1 MKLVLMSRV
10 ALRIIPT
17 LVERIWGR
25 PDLGLWVDAVPTAVG
40 SFIGEAWLSD
50 INCEIE
56 TGGTLGDHLARCH
69 AGRTGPPLLVKLL
82 FTSAPLSVQ
91 VHPTD
96 AVAHASGTLASGKDE
111 AWHILEA
118 TPDAQVWVGFQE
130 SVTASVLRAASAD
143 GTVLSLLHQ
152 HAVRVGETL
161 LIPAGTVHAI
171 GAGLVLL
178 EVQDPIDVTYRL
190 FDYGRPRPL
199 QIDEALS
206 VADLRRSRVVIGA
219 ATNAA
224 LQTLAVAPRFVLE
237 RLETADGFTLRP
249 DSSREHILVPLADGA
264 TMDGRA
270 LARGAAVFV
279 PAMSNPVRFAGA
291 ALAILHPGP
300 GPSPCLAMG

>member
-1 MKLVLMSRV
+1 MSHT

-25 PDLGLWVDAVPTAVG
+25 RDLGLWAEAAHTASG
-40 SFIGEAWLSD
+40 PAIGEAWLSD
-50 INCEIE
+50 INCKIE
-56 TGGTLGDHLARCH
+56 TGGTLGDNLKRCH
-69 AGRTGPPLLVKLL
+69 ADRTGPVLLAKLL

-96 AVAHASGTLASGKDE
+96 TAAHASGRFASGKDE

-118 TPDAQVWVGFQE
+118 TSDAQVWIGFQE
-130 SVTASVLRAASAD
+130 PVTASVLRAASAD
-143 GTVLSLLHQ
+143 GTVLSLMHQ

-190 FDYGRPRPL
+190 YDYGRARPL
-199 QIDEALS
+199 QIDDALS
-206 VADLRRSRVVIGA
+206 VADLGRSRVVIGA

-224 LQTLAVAPRFVLE
+224 RQTLTVGPRFVLE
-237 RLETADGFTLRP
+237 RLAVAGGVTLVPDGGH
-249 DSSREHILVPLADGA
+249 EHILVALADGV
-264 TMDGRA
+264 TLDGRA
-270 LARGAAVFV
+270 LPRGTATFV
-279 PAMSNPVRFAGA
+279 PASGDTVWITGTAV
-291 ALAILHPGP
+291 ALLHPGP

>member
-1 MKLVLMSRV
+1 MSHT

-25 PDLGLWVDAVPTAVG
+25 RDFGLWIEAAPTASG
-40 SFIGEAWLSD
+40 PAIGEAWLSD

-56 TGGTLGDHLARCH
+56 TGGTLGDNLTRCH
-69 AGRTGPPLLVKLL
+69 ADRTGPVLLAKLL

-96 AVAHASGTLASGKDE
+96 TAAHASGRFASGKDE

-118 TPDAQVWVGFQE
+118 TSDAQVWIGFE
-130 SVTASVLRAASAD
+130 EPVTASVLRAALAD
-143 GTVLSLLHQ
+143 GTVLSLMHQ

-190 FDYGRPRPL
+190 YDYGRARPL
-199 QIDEALS
+199 QIDDALS
-206 VADLRRSRVVIGA
+206 VADLGRSRVVIGA

-224 LQTLAVAPRFVLE
+224 RQTLTVGPRFVLE
-237 RLETADGFTLRP
+237 RLAVAGGVTLAPDGGH
-249 DSSREHILVPLADGA
+249 EHVLVALADDA
-264 TMDGRA
+264 TLNGRHF
-270 LARGAAVFV
+270 ARGTAAFV
-279 PAMSNPVRFAGA
+279 PASGDTV
-291 ALAILHPGP
+291 AITGTAVAVLHPGP
-300 GPSPCLAMG
+300 SPSPCLAMG